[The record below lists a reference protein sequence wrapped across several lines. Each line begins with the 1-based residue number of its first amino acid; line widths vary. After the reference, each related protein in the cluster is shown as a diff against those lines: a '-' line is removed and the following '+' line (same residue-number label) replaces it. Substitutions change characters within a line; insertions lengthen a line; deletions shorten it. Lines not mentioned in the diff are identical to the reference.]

1 MKNYVSFFLLFSL
14 CGLSQ
19 NYYLRIESPSVLE
32 KKIIDSLNYSSKL
45 PSVKKII
52 EEQQAF
58 QNKLLLAGFLEA
70 EISKQEKTN
79 DSTFVFTYSL
89 GTQTKNILVQ
99 CNDLS
104 TFDKNLLEI
113 DTNVKLLLS
122 EVENYLNTKLNLL
135 EKKGYAQAKLKLIN
149 FKIQQASLEANLYLE
164 LNAIRKIN
172 KLVVSG
178 YSDFPKGVKRLY
190 EKKYAG
196 KTFNQ
201 ETIKT
206 IYKDFNSL
214 PFVNQPKYPEVL
226 LTKDSTDIYIYLE
239 KRKNNSFDGF
249 IGFGTNEAKQKL
261 QFNGY
266 LDLNL
271 YNNLNKGERFNL
283 YWKNDGNKQSTFNAK
298 LELAYLFQLPLAFKG
313 NLKIF
318 RQDTIFQQSSFDA
331 DLGYMFS
338 YNTKAYIGVKES
350 TSEAIQKNPNATLKD
365 LTSNFI
371 TTSISHQKLNYD
383 NEVFP
388 EVFSMNI
395 KMGIG
400 SRKIGLDKT
409 NQFFSQLQ
417 ANYLLEVNKKNY
429 IHLKTDTYYLQST
442 TYYTNELYR
451 FGGIQSIRG
460 FNENSLQGN
469 LFTGVFTEY
478 RYIVASN
485 LYVHTL
491 TDFGY
496 FQDKANQTSA
506 NLYGFGFGLGL
517 LNKSGIFNLVYAN
530 GSSSGQTFKLSNS
543 IVQVSL
549 KTTF

>member
-1 MKNYVSFFLLFSL
+1 MKNYWCLFLLFSL
-14 CGLSQ
+14 YGTCQ
-19 NYYLRIESPSVLE
+19 NFYLRIESTSIHE
-32 KKIIDSLNYSSKL
+32 KKIIDSLHYSPKL
-45 PSVKKII
+45 PSVKKVI
-52 EEQQAF
+52 EEQQVF
-58 QNKLLLAGFLEA
+58 HSKLIHAGFLEA
-70 EISKQEKTN
+70 EIKAQEKTN
-79 DSTFVFTYSL
+79 DSTFVFTYIL
-89 GTQTKNILVQ
+89 GRQTKQILIS
-99 CNDLS
+99 CSNLS
-104 TFDKNLLEI
+104 EFNKNLLEI
-113 DTNVKLLLS
+113 ESDKQLLLLDI
-122 EVENYLNTKLNLL
+122 ENYLNTKLNLL

-149 FKIQQASLEANLYLE
+149 FKIQQTSLEANLHLE

-178 YSDFPKGVKRLY
+178 YSDFPKGVKKLY

-196 KTFNQ
+196 ITFNQ
-201 ETIKT
+201 ETVKT

-214 PFVNQPKYPEVL
+214 PFVNQVKYPEVL

-249 IGFGTNEAKQKL
+249 VGFGTNEAKQKL

-338 YNTKAYIGVKES
+338 YNTKAYIGLKEN
-350 TSEAIQKNPNATLKD
+350 TSEAIQKTPSATFKD
-365 LTSNFI
+365 LTSSFI
-371 TTSISHQKLNYD
+371 TTSITHQKLNYD

-388 EVFSMNI
+388 ELFSMNI
-395 KMGIG
+395 KIGKG
-400 SRKIGLDKT
+400 SRMIGLDKT
-409 NQFFSQLQ
+409 SQFFSQLQ
-417 ANYLLEVNKKNY
+417 ASYLFELNKKNY
-429 IHLKTDTYYLQST
+429 IHLKTDNFYLQST
-442 TYYTNELYR
+442 TYFTNELYR
-451 FGGIQSIRG
+451 FGGMQSIRG

-469 LFTGVFTEY
+469 LFSGFFTEY

-491 TDFGY
+491 TDFVY
-496 FQDKANQTSA
+496 FQDKANQKSG

-517 LNKSGIFNLVYAN
+517 INKSGIFNLVYAN
-530 GSSSGQTFKLSNS
+530 GSSSGQAFKLSNS